1 MVPFAIEDDDS
12 MLRFAPKAL
21 VTQEKTRLCREGPM
35 GLPLYPSRWTDQ
47 RPANSVR
54 LRRASAEALMMGRH
68 VNSKLP
74 PEGKYG
80 SHAAAL
86 FSSGLDYL

>member
-1 MVPFAIEDDDS
+1 
-12 MLRFAPKAL
+12 MLKIWSQTISPARKNMS
-21 VTQEKTRLCREGPM
+21 VWEGPM
-35 GLPLYPSRWTDQ
+35 GRQLYPSRQTGQ

-54 LRRASAEALMMGRH
+54 LKRASAEALLMGGH